1 MISSSGR
8 RWLRLKVGWRA
19 DIWLSRLSVIDI
31 CICSNRNRR
40 RNRRW
45 QNSSTASS
53 KGGVQSIDGTVLS
66 IGVFCRVFALLAF
79 AFCYMLLLLQLLLML
94 LNLLVMVMML
104 SRGVVV
110 GPQEVVDGGSAV
122 CWLFGANGGVDCV
135 DAVQRVVPRHQLVDG
150 RQRGGRGKGA
160 FSRVVVEADDGR
172 LGNGPLNASPL
183 KTRRQV
189 VLFAT

>member
-1 MISSSGR
+1 
-8 RWLRLKVGWRA
+8 
-19 DIWLSRLSVIDI
+19 
-31 CICSNRNRR
+31 
-40 RNRRW
+40 
-45 QNSSTASS
+45 
-53 KGGVQSIDGTVLS
+53 
-66 IGVFCRVFALLAF
+66 
-79 AFCYMLLLLQLLLML
+79 
-94 LNLLVMVMML
+94 MVMML

-172 LGNGPLNASPL
+172 LGNGPLNASPF

-189 VLFAT
+189 VFFAT